1 MRKWKGPQ
9 IPRSL
14 LHSMYEVHT
23 EGGGYDK
30 EQGGQ
35 WKPGTTVEIV
45 FQGVV
50 MPLNNEDLQYI
61 DSGSYTLNAQKVYT
75 NGHTLQVGAQF
86 RDGFDGQ
93 IYTVTAP
100 YIPDGGMG
108 DYEIADVAEGVKIS
122 RLEMPSATF
131 SFTFCSQNRTAED
144 GSAVNGEDEAWA
156 VADKAISYFKH
167 AGQDDF
173 LALGVTVVDVGQAQ
187 DRTTLLVDEAARRVG
202 FDVQIRYTRIDERET
217 ASIEKIKI

>member
-1 MRKWKGPQ
+1 MNFRELRNRL
-9 IPRSL
+9 ISSL
-14 LHSMYEVHT
+14 W
-23 EGGGYDK
+23 D
-30 EQGGQ
+30 
-35 WKPGTTVEIV
+35 
-45 FQGVV
+45 
-50 MPLNNEDLQYI
+50 YI
-61 DSGSYTLNAQKVYT
+61 GCPVILSN
-75 NGHTLQVGAQF
+75 QVQPEAEPPF
-86 RDGFDGQ
+86 C
-93 IYTVTAP
+93 IYTVTVP

-122 RLEMPSATF
+122 RMEMPSATF
-131 SFTFCSQNRTAED
+131 SFTFCSQNRTAEN
-144 GSAVNGEDEAWA
+144 GSAVSGEDEAWA

-173 LALGVTVVDVGQAQ
+173 LALGVAVVDVGQAQ

>member
-1 MRKWKGPQ
+1 MNFRELRNRL
-9 IPRSL
+9 ISSL
-14 LHSMYEVHT
+14 W
-23 EGGGYDK
+23 D
-30 EQGGQ
+30 
-35 WKPGTTVEIV
+35 
-45 FQGVV
+45 
-50 MPLNNEDLQYI
+50 YI
-61 DSGSYTLNAQKVYT
+61 GCPVILSN
-75 NGHTLQVGAQF
+75 QVQPEAEPPF
-86 RDGFDGQ
+86 C

-122 RLEMPSATF
+122 RMEMPSATF
-131 SFTFCSQNRTAED
+131 SFTFCSQNRTAEN
-144 GSAVNGEDEAWA
+144 GSVVNGEDEAWS

-173 LALGVTVVDVGQAQ
+173 LALGVAVVDVGQAQ

-217 ASIEKIKI
+217 ASIEKFKI

>member
-1 MRKWKGPQ
+1 MNFRELRNRL
-9 IPRSL
+9 ISSL
-14 LHSMYEVHT
+14 W
-23 EGGGYDK
+23 D
-30 EQGGQ
+30 
-35 WKPGTTVEIV
+35 
-45 FQGVV
+45 
-50 MPLNNEDLQYI
+50 YI
-61 DSGSYTLNAQKVYT
+61 GCPVILSN
-75 NGHTLQVGAQF
+75 QVQPEAEPPF
-86 RDGFDGQ
+86 C

-122 RLEMPSATF
+122 RMEMPSATF
-131 SFTFCSQNRTAED
+131 SFTFCSQNRTAEN
-144 GSAVNGEDEAWA
+144 GSPSSRRAWIEIQRQGQRHPA
-156 VADKAISYFKH
+156 RHVASYFKH

-173 LALGVTVVDVGQAQ
+173 LALGVAVVDVGQAQ

>member
-1 MRKWKGPQ
+1 MNFRELRNRL
-9 IPRSL
+9 ISSL
-14 LHSMYEVHT
+14 W
-23 EGGGYDK
+23 D
-30 EQGGQ
+30 
-35 WKPGTTVEIV
+35 
-45 FQGVV
+45 
-50 MPLNNEDLQYI
+50 YI
-61 DSGSYTLNAQKVYT
+61 GCPVILSN
-75 NGHTLQVGAQF
+75 QVQPEAEPPF
-86 RDGFDGQ
+86 C

-131 SFTFCSQNRTAED
+131 SFTFCSQNRTAEN

-173 LALGVTVVDVGQAQ
+173 LALGVAVVDVGQAQ
-187 DRTTLLVDEAARRVG
+187 DRTTLLGGVAFVLCSFGANAYYRVPWLVWCDMKNLFGRKYVTQDDLKAYRVRFAAPGVLLFLEG
-202 FDVQIRYTRIDERET
+202 MNN
-217 ASIEKIKI
+217 EKH